1 MSHTTG
7 DEAKPE
13 WQRIH
18 RIYRQGGWRPWR
30 EHGGAW
36 NSGSRL
42 GGRERR
48 RLRGGHAGGRSSSR
62 WRPASVCGILCV
74 TFAVYE
80 VGERAQKRCFISCSI
95 LTAQAPVSV
104 FFDCV
109 NYTERTQICCQHGPC
124 PVSKN
129 RPGDGRDR
137 AVECRGEE
145 LVLIRNQD
153 SGL

>member
-1 MSHTTG
+1 MAENPSDLQT
-7 DEAKPE
+7 
-13 WQRIH
+13 
-18 RIYRQGGWRPWR
+18 
-30 EHGGAW
+30 
-36 NSGSRL
+36 
-42 GGRERR
+42 R
-48 RLRGGHAGGRSSSR
+48 RLATLERAWRCLGVRVQVGWEGKPLQGGHAGGRSSSR

-124 PVSKN
+124 PVSKD
-129 RPGDGRDR
+129 RPGDGHDH